1 MNLDKFNR
9 WRKSLQTRSTII
21 VLVLAAVLIEL
32 TSLVQYFYA
41 RQGIREGLE
50 HRAKTELQLKGLE
63 IQRVMTAVET
73 AADNSVWMIE
83 QQLAYPDSLR
93 GILRQIVKKN
103 PMIIGTAVGFEPN
116 FYPKYGRWFEPY
128 ATRTEDGFIEVVQ
141 IGSEEHDYHQMEW
154 YSKPKELG
162 KGYWSE
168 PYFDKV
174 GAMKMLCTYA
184 VPIHD
189 SKGRTVGVV
198 GADVSLDWLGN
209 LLNANPIYPSAYNL
223 LISRTGKLMACPVES
238 LILNANIHE
247 ATARVEDTTV
257 NRINQQIM
265 SGISGQATVINE
277 QGEKDY
283 VYYAPVEGETGWS
296 MAVVCSDRDI
306 FKSLRQ
312 VAFNLLLL
320 MLVGLAL
327 MSYILFRTIRG
338 YKNLQAISAEK
349 ERIGSELHIASAI
362 QMSML
367 PKLFP
372 PYPDR
377 DDLNILGSLTPAK
390 EVGGDLYDFY
400 LRDEKLIFIIGDV
413 SGKGVPAS
421 LVMAVTRSLFRTHSA
436 HESDPSRIL
445 TLMNDSMAE
454 MNESNM
460 FVTCFLGSFDLPTG
474 RLRYSNAGH
483 NAPMLVGQ
491 GVGMLPVES
500 NIPLGVMNGWRYPL
514 QEVII
519 EPQTT
524 IFLYTDGLTEAEN
537 INRTQFGMERMMQT
551 AQTMYEKS
559 LHSPDKLL
567 PAMGDAVKA
576 FVGEA
581 EQSDDLT
588 MFAIQYTK
596 TKRAVRMQRNI
607 TLTNDVQEV
616 PKLSAFVDEVCEEM
630 GFEATDTM
638 QMNLAIEEAVVNVM
652 NYAYLPGTQGDIDIV
667 AQADDLCLKFTISD
681 SGTPF
686 DPTARPEADTTLSAE
701 ERPIGGLGIYLV
713 RQLMDS
719 INYERIDNKNVLTLR
734 KKLTSNEIVD

>member
-32 TSLVQYFYA
+32 TSLVQYFYS

-73 AADNSVWMIE
+73 AAENSVWMIE
-83 QQLAYPDSLR
+83 KQLSNPDSVR
-93 GILRQIVKKN
+93 SILRQIVRKN
-103 PMIIGTAVGFEPN
+103 PTISGTAVGFEPN
-116 FYPKYGRWFEPY
+116 FYPQFGRWYEPY
-128 ATRTEDGFIEVVQ
+128 ATRTDNGYIETAQ
-141 IGSEEHDYHQMEW
+141 IGSEEHDYHNMEW
-154 YSKPKELG
+154 YSKAKELD

-168 PYFDKV
+168 PYFDNV
-174 GAMKMLCTYA
+174 GGMEMLCSYA

-189 SKGRTVGVV
+189 AKGRTVGILCT
-198 GADVSLDWLGN
+198 DVSLNWLN
-209 LLNANPIYPSAYNL
+209 ELINAHPIYPSAYNL

-238 LILNANIHE
+238 LILKTNIHE

-257 NRINQQIM
+257 NRINQHIM

-277 QGEKDY
+277 QGNKDY
-283 VYYAPVEGETGWS
+283 VFYGPVEGETGWS

-312 VAFNLLLL
+312 VAFNLLLM

-551 AQTMYEKS
+551 AQNMYEKGE
-559 LHSPDKLL
+559 HSPDKLL

-596 TKRAVRMQRNI
+596 TKRVVRMQRNI
-607 TLTNDVQEV
+607 TLTNDIQDV

>member
-9 WRKSLQTRSTII
+9 WCKSLQTRSTII

-41 RQGIREGLE
+41 RQGIREGVE
-50 HRAKTELQLKGLE
+50 HRAKTELQLKNLE

-73 AADNSVWMIE
+73 AVDNSVWMIE

-103 PMIIGTAVGFEPN
+103 PTIIGTAVGFEPN
-116 FYPKYGRWFEPY
+116 FYPQYGRWFEPY
-128 ATRTEDGFIEVVQ
+128 ATRTEDGYIEVVQ

-198 GADVSLDWLGN
+198 GADVSLDWLGA
-209 LLNANPIYPSAYNL
+209 LLNAHPIYPSAYNL

-238 LILNANIHE
+238 LILKTNIHE

-296 MAVVCSDRDI
+296 MAVVCSDREI

-312 VAFNLLLL
+312 VARNLLLL

-551 AQTMYEKS
+551 AQIMYEKGQ
-559 LHSPDKLL
+559 HSPDKLL

>member
-73 AADNSVWMIE
+73 AAENSVWMIE
-83 QQLAYPDSLR
+83 KQLSNPDSVR
-93 GILRQIVKKN
+93 SILRQIVRKN
-103 PMIIGTAVGFEPN
+103 PTISGTAVGFEPN
-116 FYPKYGRWFEPY
+116 FYPQFGRWYEPY
-128 ATRTEDGFIEVVQ
+128 ATRTDNGYIETAQ
-141 IGSEEHDYHQMEW
+141 IGSEEHDYHNMEW
-154 YSKPKELG
+154 YSKAKELD

-168 PYFDKV
+168 PYFDNV
-174 GAMKMLCTYA
+174 GGMEMLCSYA

-189 SKGRTVGVV
+189 AKGRTVGILCT
-198 GADVSLDWLGN
+198 DVSLNWLSE
-209 LLNANPIYPSAYNL
+209 LINAHPIYPSAYNL

-238 LILNANIHE
+238 LILKTNIHE

-257 NRINQQIM
+257 NRINQHIM

-277 QGEKDY
+277 QGNKDY
-283 VYYAPVEGETGWS
+283 VFYGPVEGETGWS

-312 VAFNLLLL
+312 VAFNLLL
-320 MLVGLAL
+320 MMFVGLAL

-338 YKNLQAISAEK
+338 YKNLQEITAEK

-514 QEVII
+514 QEVMI

-607 TLTNDVQEV
+607 TLTNDVQDV

>member
-41 RQGIREGLE
+41 RQGIREGVE
-50 HRAKTELQLKGLE
+50 HRAKTELQLKNLE

-73 AADNSVWMIE
+73 AVDNSVWMIE

-103 PMIIGTAVGFEPN
+103 PTIIGTAVGFEPN

-198 GADVSLDWLGN
+198 GADVSLDWLGD
-209 LLNANPIYPSAYNL
+209 LLNAHPIYPSAYNL

-296 MAVVCSDRDI
+296 MAVVCSDREI

-312 VAFNLLLL
+312 VARNLLLL

-567 PAMGDAVKA
+567 PAMSDAVKA